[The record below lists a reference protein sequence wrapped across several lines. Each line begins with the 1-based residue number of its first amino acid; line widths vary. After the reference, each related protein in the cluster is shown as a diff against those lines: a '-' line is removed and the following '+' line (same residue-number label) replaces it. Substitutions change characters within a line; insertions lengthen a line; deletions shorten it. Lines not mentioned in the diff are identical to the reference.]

1 MANLYM
7 AWENEDIEYEFY
19 ANRNRVLRDSKA
31 KAQEDLN
38 RTGAGLDDTSV
49 ILSDPQAILDH
60 SVDVKFFLQNETPVR
75 ARSWLNTFLKRYWVE
90 PGYVTYEYSLPMP
103 PGSANPGMTRHR
115 VPLDEDFRPT
125 TRPAPLERVVGIT
138 FVLTVPLPSRFGEKY
153 DPRNRPEST
162 PIPLKPGYRKQLR
175 KTRKA
180 NHSPAPKAKQS
191 TKTTPAKTVCKA
203 LWFLDP

>member
-1 MANLYM
+1 MEKLYF

-60 SVDVKFFLQNETPVR
+60 SVEVKSFLQSETPVPAR
-75 ARSWLNTFLKRYWVE
+75 AWLNTFLKRYWVE

-103 PGSANPGMTRHR
+103 PGSANPGLTRHR

-125 TRPAPLERVVGIT
+125 TRRAPDSR
-138 FVLTVPLPSRFGEKY
+138 PLPRPPGRRRQGHRHHRAGPSR
-153 DPRNRPEST
+153 DLPRPCRPGHTE
-162 PIPLKPGYRKQLR
+162 RR
-175 KTRKA
+175 
-180 NHSPAPKAKQS
+180 
-191 TKTTPAKTVCKA
+191 
-203 LWFLDP
+203 